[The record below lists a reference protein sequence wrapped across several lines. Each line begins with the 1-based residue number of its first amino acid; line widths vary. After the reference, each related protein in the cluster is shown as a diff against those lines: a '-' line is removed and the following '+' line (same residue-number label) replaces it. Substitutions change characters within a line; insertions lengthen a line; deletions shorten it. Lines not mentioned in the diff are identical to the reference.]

1 MFDAWPIHATCS
13 RALHIVVL
21 NHRDLTHPEAGGAEV
36 YLHEIFQRIA
46 AAGHRVTLLCA
57 RYTAA
62 PRTDRHGGIT
72 VVRVGTQATMHVVGT
87 FAALQLARRER
98 VDVFVESLCKVPFF
112 VPAFTNTP
120 VLPLVLHL
128 FGAAAF
134 RELNPALASYVW
146 LSEKLIPPV
155 YRRLPFVA
163 LSESTARDLR
173 RRGITTARIDVVPP
187 GLDLARYPAGPCS
200 GAKEPLLVYVGRL
213 KRYKGLD
220 IVLRAFAQTRT
231 KVPAARLTLVGKGDD
246 RPRLERLVS
255 SLGLGDAV
263 HFAGYVSEDSKI
275 DWLRRACA
283 VVYPSPKE
291 GWGIATL
298 EAAACGRPVLASD
311 ADGLRDAV
319 QDGVTGLLIPHSD
332 LVRWTAGMTQ
342 VLLDASLRRRLGAA
356 ARLRAGEFDW
366 DAQATKIRLILESI
380 TRTPRMTRQA
390 A

>member
-1 MFDAWPIHATCS
+1 M
-13 RALHIVVL
+13 L

-46 AAGHRVTLLCA
+46 AAGHRVTFLCA
-57 RYTAA
+57 GYNAA
-62 PRTDRHGGIT
+62 PRTDRYGDIT
-72 VVRVGTQATMHVVGT
+72 VLRVGTQTTMHFVGT

-98 VDVFVESLCKVPFF
+98 VDVFVESLCKLPFL
-112 VPAFTNTP
+112 VPAFTRTP
-120 VLPLVLHL
+120 VLPVVLHL

-134 RELNPALASYVW
+134 RELNPALAAYVW

-187 GLDLARYPAGPCS
+187 GLDLAQYPESPCR
-200 GAKEPLLVYVGRL
+200 GAQEPLLVYVGRL

-220 IVLRAFAQTRT
+220 IVLRAFARARMQ
-231 KVPAARLTLVGKGDD
+231 VPAARLALVGKGDD
-246 RPRLERLVS
+246 RPRLERLVN

-275 DWLRRACA
+275 DWLQRACA

-291 GWGIATL
+291 GWGIATM
-298 EAAACGRPVLASD
+298 EAAACGRPVLASN

-319 QDGVTGLLIPHSD
+319 QDGVTGLLISHSD
-332 LVRWTAGMTQ
+332 VERWAAGMTQ
-342 VLLDASLRRRLGAA
+342 MLLDAPLRRRLGAA
-356 ARLRAGEFDW
+356 ARLWACQFDW
-366 DAQATKIRLILESI
+366 DTQAAKMHLILENV
-380 TRTPRMTRQA
+380 TRTPGMSRHA

>member
-1 MFDAWPIHATCS
+1 
-13 RALHIVVL
+13 LHIVVL

-46 AAGHRVTLLCA
+46 AAGHRVTFLCA
-57 RYTAA
+57 GYNAA
-62 PRTDRHGGIT
+62 PRTDRYGDIT
-72 VVRVGTQATMHVVGT
+72 VLRVGTQTTMHFVGT

-98 VDVFVESLCKVPFF
+98 VDVFVESLCKLPFL
-112 VPAFTNTP
+112 VPAFTRTP
-120 VLPLVLHL
+120 VLPVVLHL

-134 RELNPALASYVW
+134 RELNPALAAYVW

-187 GLDLARYPAGPCS
+187 GLDLAQYPESPCR
-200 GAKEPLLVYVGRL
+200 GAQEPLLVYVGRL

-220 IVLRAFAQTRT
+220 IVLRAFARARMQ
-231 KVPAARLTLVGKGDD
+231 VPAARLALVGKGDD
-246 RPRLERLVS
+246 RPRLERLVN

-275 DWLRRACA
+275 DWLQRACA

-291 GWGIATL
+291 GWGIATM
-298 EAAACGRPVLASD
+298 EAAACGRPVLASN

-319 QDGVTGLLIPHSD
+319 QDGVTGLLISHSD
-332 LVRWTAGMTQ
+332 VERWAAGMTQ
-342 VLLDASLRRRLGAA
+342 MLLDAPLRRRLGAA
-356 ARLRAGEFDW
+356 ARLWACQFDW
-366 DAQATKIRLILESI
+366 DTQAAKMHLILENV
-380 TRTPRMTRQA
+380 TRTPGMSRHA